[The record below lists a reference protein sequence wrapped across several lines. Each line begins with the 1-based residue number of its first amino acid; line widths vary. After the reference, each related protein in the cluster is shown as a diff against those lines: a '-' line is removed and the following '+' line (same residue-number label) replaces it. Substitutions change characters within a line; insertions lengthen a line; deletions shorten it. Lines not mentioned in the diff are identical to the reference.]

1 MLLRLLS
8 IAKGPHWPS
17 TFRVDGQKFCFV
29 KRKWTANFCYKGQI
43 LKQAMCWFYLEQ
55 THFHETFQMSCLT
68 EMSLRPWV
76 KNGRRE
82 KSRTGQQ
89 RRPRLKRVMQA
100 ALCGVMMFLL
110 DGVRSGVR
118 CNQLIFFRFSSPVQH
133 ENILIS
139 LFSNCNVLCVVI
151 FVAFWG
157 TFLCSCYISL
167 LVSVTAFATHQPF

>member
-1 MLLRLLS
+1 MNGKFLLQGANIKTGKVLVLSCTNTLSWNLSNFLLNRDDS
-8 IAKGPHWPS
+8 VLSP
-17 TFRVDGQKFCFV
+17 
-29 KRKWTANFCYKGQI
+29 
-43 LKQAMCWFYLEQ
+43 
-55 THFHETFQMSCLT
+55 
-68 EMSLRPWV
+68 SLRPWV

-89 RRPRLKRVMQA
+89 RRPGLKRVMQA

-110 DGVRSGVR
+110 DGVRSGVC
-118 CNQLIFFRFSSPVQH
+118 CNQLIFLGFSFSAQH
-133 ENILIS
+133 ENILS

>member
-1 MLLRLLS
+1 MNGKFLLQGANIKTVLVLSCTNTLSWNLSNFLLNRDES
-8 IAKGPHWPS
+8 P
-17 TFRVDGQKFCFV
+17 
-29 KRKWTANFCYKGQI
+29 
-43 LKQAMCWFYLEQ
+43 
-55 THFHETFQMSCLT
+55 
-68 EMSLRPWV
+68 SLRPWV

-89 RRPRLKRVMQA
+89 RRPGLKRVMQA

-110 DGVRSGVR
+110 DGVRSGVC
-118 CNQLIFFRFSSPVQH
+118 CNQLIFLGFSFSAQH
-133 ENILIS
+133 ENILS

>member
-1 MLLRLLS
+1 MNGEFLLQGANIKTVLVLSCTNTLSNFLLNRDES
-8 IAKGPHWPS
+8 P
-17 TFRVDGQKFCFV
+17 
-29 KRKWTANFCYKGQI
+29 
-43 LKQAMCWFYLEQ
+43 
-55 THFHETFQMSCLT
+55 
-68 EMSLRPWV
+68 SLRPWV
-76 KNGRRE
+76 KNGRLE

-89 RRPRLKRVMQA
+89 RRPGLKRVMQA

-139 LFSNCNVLCVVI
+139 LFSNCNVLCVMI